1 MKLIIMNG
9 PPRAGKDTFLN
20 FLMEEGALDTGEH
33 LTMHYCY
40 KWTLCEE
47 VGKRY
52 GMTAREV
59 WDLNANTHTKDL
71 PDPRFGGKS
80 VRQALIYESEEEI
93 KKKEGETGVALR
105 TFKYI
110 QDKTVDYQ
118 LKDAFLFTASGG
130 FNSETQAVIDFFGIT
145 RKDIFIVRIDR
156 EGCSFEAVGDSR
168 EYLKDPDLAF
178 RNDNEPED
186 MKVFI
191 PVIQQF
197 LDRA

>member
-9 PPRAGKDTFLN
+9 PPRAGKDTFLDL
-20 FLMEEGALDTGEH
+20 LMEDGALEFNDH
-33 LTMHYCY
+33 LVIRYCY
-40 KWTLCEE
+40 KHTLCDE

-52 GMTAREV
+52 GLTAKEV
-59 WDLNANTHTKDL
+59 WDLNANTLTKDL

-93 KKKEGETGVALR
+93 KKKEGEAGVAIR
-105 TFKYI
+105 TFTNIKE
-110 QDKTVDYQ
+110 KFAEHQ

-130 FNSETQAVIDFFGIT
+130 FNSETQAAMEFFNIE
-145 RKDIFIVRIDR
+145 RKDMFIVRVDR
-156 EGCSFEAVGDSR
+156 TGYTFEAVNDSR

-178 RNDNEPED
+178 RNDHTIED
-186 MKVFI
+186 MKIFI